1 MALIQDNKPVAFARK
16 TLTQTEANYVNIACE
31 MLAVVLGFTNFHSY
45 LFGHQFSVIS
55 DHKPLQAVH
64 LKHHSDAQ
72 PRSRWRLLRLQQ
84 YDLPI
89 RYSPGL
95 IVQVADALS
104 RLSGEDKDEL
114 DDGEVIVDE
123 VIHQFTADLKERI

>member
-1 MALIQDNKPVAFARK
+1 MPQHCAL
-16 TLTQTEANYVNIACE
+16 
-31 MLAVVLGFTNFHSY
+31 
-45 LFGHQFSVIS
+45 
-55 DHKPLQAVH
+55 PLRQI
-64 LKHHSDAQ
+64 
-72 PRSRWRLLRLQQ
+72 LLRLQQ

-123 VIHQFTADLKERI
+123 VSRQFTADLKERI

>member
-1 MALIQDNKPVAFARK
+1 MALIQHKELVAFARK
-16 TLTQTEANYVNIACE
+16 ALTQTEANYVNIACE
-31 MLAVVLGFTNFHSY
+31 MPAVVLGFTICHSY
-45 LFGHQFSVIS
+45 LFGLQFSVIS
-55 DHKPLQAVH
+55 DYKPLQAVH

-72 PRSRWRLLRLQQ
+72 PRLRWRLLRLQQ

-123 VIHQFTADLKERI
+123 VSRQFTADLKERI

>member
-1 MALIQDNKPVAFARK
+1 
-16 TLTQTEANYVNIACE
+16 
-31 MLAVVLGFTNFHSY
+31 MLAVVLRFTKFLSY
-45 LFGHQFSVIS
+45 LFGQQFSVIS
-55 DHKPLQAVH
+55 DRKPLQAIH